1 MRLALLAL
9 FTSTALLVAGGT
21 ATAGTVGI
29 DDDTLH
35 YVAAPGEFNEL
46 FIALQGGEFTIQD
59 GTVGN
64 RDTLPVTARPPC
76 RHDET
81 PQPSPGLM
89 DAYCPPA
96 GVERMAIELGDGNDS
111 VGIGGISATDYPAG
125 IDGGEG
131 SDQIGG
137 SSQADAL
144 HGGPGNDTLIGN
156 KGRDTLYGDEGDDAI
171 EAADNLPDRVQCG
184 PGYDSVTAD
193 FIDTVAE
200 DCELI
205 NIGPQP
211 QQVIMNEP
219 APSLG
224 TLLAARGVRARL
236 VCAAACAART
246 NLLLP
251 AHTASGRLLATGRGS
266 RGSAG
271 RLTIVTRLR
280 HGAAKRLR
288 RLQPSRLM
296 LRATVE
302 HGASTT
308 VLQSSMRLRRR

>member
-96 GVERMAIELGDGNDS
+96 GVERIAVELGDGNDYA
-111 VGIGGISATDYPAG
+111 GIGGISSTDYPVTA
-125 IDGGEG
+125 DGGEG
-131 SDQIGG
+131 ADRIWSGPQSD
-137 SSQADAL
+137 DV
-144 HGGPGNDTLIGN
+144 HGGPGNDTLTGN
-156 KGRDTLYGDEGDDAI
+156 QGRDVL
-171 EAADNLPDRVQCG
+171 
-184 PGYDSVTAD
+184 
-193 FIDTVAE
+193 
-200 DCELI
+200 
-205 NIGPQP
+205 
-211 QQVIMNEP
+211 
-219 APSLG
+219 
-224 TLLAARGVRARL
+224 
-236 VCAAACAART
+236 
-246 NLLLP
+246 
-251 AHTASGRLLATGRGS
+251 SGND
-266 RGSAG
+266 
-271 RLTIVTRLR
+271 
-280 HGAAKRLR
+280 
-288 RLQPSRLM
+288 
-296 LRATVE
+296 
-302 HGASTT
+302 
-308 VLQSSMRLRRR
+308 